1 MTLLRTRMLEDM
13 QLHGLSHSTQE
24 RYVEHICRL
33 ARHFHQ
39 SPDQITEEQL
49 RQYFL
54 HRSKTI
60 SRSTST
66 IDLCAIK
73 FLFQTTLQRSWPCL
87 QLARPPKGRTLP
99 TVFSRQ
105 EVATLLHSVRQ
116 PLYRVI
122 FWTLYSCGL
131 RASEAATL
139 KVSDVDSARLQ
150 LRVHGKGAK
159 DRCVPLPQKTLE
171 MLREFW
177 KTHHSQ
183 PWLFPARSAP
193 DQPPAPIQRS
203 NLQAAFQSAL
213 AQSGIKKKAHL
224 HTLRH
229 SYATHLLEAGVSL
242 RVIQLLLGHK
252 SPATTAI
259 YTHLTPET
267 EQAARSAIAQ
277 LVDPL

>member
-1 MTLLRTRMLEDM
+1 M
-13 QLHGLSHSTQE
+13 QLHGLSQSTQE
-24 RYVEHICRL
+24 RYTEHIRRL
-33 ARHFHQ
+33 ARHFDQ

-54 HRSKTI
+54 ERSKTI

-73 FLFQTTLQRSWPCL
+73 FLFQTTLKRSWPCL
-87 QLARPPKGRTLP
+87 QLARPPRGRSLP
-99 TVFSRQ
+99 VVFSRE
-105 EVATLLHSVRQ
+105 EVATFLHSVRL
-116 PLYRVI
+116 PLYRVVFTTI
-122 FWTLYSCGL
+122 YACGL
-131 RASEAATL
+131 RASEAAML
-139 KVSDVDSARLQ
+139 KVGDVDSARLQ

-159 DRCVPLPQKTLE
+159 DRCVPLPPKTLE
-171 MLREFW
+171 MLRAFW
-177 KTHHSQ
+177 KTHRSQ
-183 PWLFPARSAP
+183 PWLFAVSNGADHPPVPVRRS
-193 DQPPAPIQRS
+193 S
-203 NLQAAFQSAL
+203 LQAAFQRAL
-213 AQSGIKKKAHL
+213 AQSGIPKKAHL

-267 EQAARSAIAQ
+267 EQAARSAIAH
-277 LVDPL
+277 LLDPL